1 MDGCYGAKRLVK
13 GVGAAKHPS
22 AGAVT
27 DEMHADIKTFQP
39 ARLRGDIAILG
50 IEATS

>member
-1 MDGCYGAKRLVK
+1 MDGCYRAERLVK
-13 GVGAAKHPS
+13 VVGAAKHPS
-22 AGAVT
+22 AAAVT
-27 DEMHADIKTFQP
+27 DDMHADIKTFPP